1 MYHILLQRSN
11 ICVEN
16 VSSTERNSVGV
27 QSYYI
32 NDKLLMNNK
41 WWMTCDWWNPWQTI
55 RLLILSKLRWLSEVE
70 AKAKANSTENHN
82 VLIIYFTFFEKKSQ
96 GIVYCLKN
104 HTFVKPQP
112 WKLNLFQ
119 YMRKTKPVDSLHTH
133 THK

>member
-1 MYHILLQRSN
+1 M
-11 ICVEN
+11 
-16 VSSTERNSVGV
+16 
-27 QSYYI
+27 
-32 NDKLLMNNK
+32 NDG
-41 WWMTCDWWNPWQTI
+41 NPWQTI

-112 WKLNLFQ
+112 
-119 YMRKTKPVDSLHTH
+119 
-133 THK
+133 